1 MKKSLVL
8 LVSML
13 LFGATAWAG
22 EKPADADKPSMFM
35 SETIV
40 VTAQVTAINHE
51 TREVTLLGS
60 DGSTRSLVI
69 GEEARNLDQVSVGDV
84 VTTEFVESISIEV
97 FAGDG
102 SEPGAGEIMMEER
115 AEKGEMPGGAIVD
128 AVVIQANVVAI
139 DLETMTYKLEFP
151 TGEIQ
156 QYKAL
161 YPENLKKAAVGDNVV
176 ITVTEAVA
184 ISVEKA
190 AKE

>member
-8 LVSML
+8 FVSML
-13 LFGATAWAG
+13 LFGASAWAG
-22 EKPADADKPSMFM
+22 EKAADTEKPSMFM
-35 SETIV
+35 SETVV

-60 DGSTRSLVI
+60 DGNSRSLVI
-69 GEEARNLDQVSVGDV
+69 GEEARNLDQVSVGDI

-97 FAGDG
+97 LAGDG
-102 SEPGAGEIMMEER
+102 SEPGAGEMLLEER
-115 AEKGEMPGGAIVD
+115 AEKGEMPGGAIID

-139 DLETMTYKLEFP
+139 DLDAMTYKLEYP
-151 TGEIQ
+151 SGEIK
-156 QYKAL
+156 QYKAID
-161 YPENLKKAAVGDNVV
+161 PENLKKAALGDNVI
-176 ITVTEAVA
+176 ITITEAVA